1 MFQQSGLNFTSNI
14 IGHIHT
20 FIIGSV
26 LELGA
31 GNGLG
36 ANCYS
41 TDSLAKG
48 VKLLSLRA
56 VLLF

>member
-14 IGHIHT
+14 IGRIHA
-20 FIIGSV
+20 FVIGSV
-26 LELGA
+26 LQLGA

-36 ANCYS
+36 ANFYS
-41 TDSLAKG
+41 TDTLATG
-48 VKLLSLRA
+48 VKLLSLGA

>member
-41 TDSLAKG
+41 TDTLAKG
-48 VKLLSLRA
+48 VKLLSL
-56 VLLF
+56 